1 VAGDGDLPP
10 AAVAAA
16 KEPCPLRKTTL
27 LLLLKV
33 RPWSLGYSVT
43 LLVLKMI
50 YNVRSVAHTCEG
62 QKRNMDSKRA
72 WKARSAPMG
81 GSLLNQNTPWCSLP
95 P

>member
-1 VAGDGDLPP
+1 
-10 AAVAAA
+10 
-16 KEPCPLRKTTL
+16 
-27 LLLLKV
+27 
-33 RPWSLGYSVT
+33 
-43 LLVLKMI
+43 MI